1 MSSPHSFSFELF
13 PPRTPEAAAR
23 LPGVIAQLAALCPDY
38 FSVTYGAGGSTQD
51 GTYQTLM
58 KVVEH
63 AGIEAAPHL
72 TCVGST
78 GDNVAALLD
87 RYRQAGIK
95 RIVALRGD
103 LPATAMSAA
112 APGEFR
118 YAAELVQFIREQHG
132 NAFRIEVAAY
142 PEMHPQAPS
151 PGADFAYFCRKVE
164 AGADGAITQLFY
176 NADAYFDFMDRC
188 ARAGIRIPVVPGIM
202 PITGYANTVRF
213 CNGCGADLPRW
224 IRLRLEQL
232 QNDKAALLEFGVE
245 VVTRLCE
252 TLLRGGA
259 PGLHFYTINQAEVTQ
274 RLWANLGLPL
284 LRPPVNGLPER
295 PFEPRLPAE
304 EARNSQAGDISI
316 AV

>member
-1 MSSPHSFSFELF
+1 MPHSFSFELF
-13 PPRTPEAAAR
+13 PPRTPDSAAR
-23 LPGVIAQLAALCPDY
+23 LPGVIAQLAALRPDY

-78 GDNVAALLD
+78 RASIAELLD
-87 RYRQAGIK
+87 RYYEAGMK

-103 LPATAMSAA
+103 LPATAMSTA
-112 APGEFR
+112 APGEFH
-118 YAAELVQFIREQHG
+118 YAAELVRFIREQHG

-151 PGADFAYFCRKVE
+151 PAADFEHFRRKVE

-188 ARAGIRIPVVPGIM
+188 AKAGIRIPIIPGIM

-213 CNGCGADLPRW
+213 CTGCGADLPRW

-232 QNDKAALLEFGVE
+232 QNDKPALLEFGVE

-252 TLLRGGA
+252 TLLGGGA
-259 PGLHFYTINQAEVTQ
+259 PGLHFYTINQVDAAQ
-274 RLWANLGLPL
+274 RLWTNLGLQQ
-284 LRPPVNGLPER
+284 LRRPVNGLPE
-295 PFEPRLPAE
+295 PPLEPRLPAE
-304 EARNSQAGDISI
+304 EARNSQTGDISL
-316 AV
+316 VV